1 MFVPKIGTLWKLSL
15 FSLITFGLPALID
28 AQSVPPAAAS
38 EPLVTANFT
47 GKSVNRLENLELSFS
62 HPPDNRLAILIG
74 TTDVSSLFTRDQLR
88 FRYNAQLW
96 PLPVGDSE
104 MVVYFVTAEN
114 EWKAV
119 ARFPL
124 HVAQPGQEDQVSEE
138 SSPAATFI
146 KTRSQFFAPVAGPAV
161 DDELTTADES
171 SSGQQGATQTQP
183 LAKTNNHKTKFVP
196 SLTLTFT
203 AQPAQATFPGPQPQ
217 RATFTQLD
225 LQASL
230 KNESTYGEF
239 QSQSS
244 IDFAGSSFQQSA
256 LRFGTLGDAAP
267 QVDLSSYLI
276 HFQTGRVKYD
286 VGHFTFGTQ
295 RQLINGFS
303 SRGLQITVPFLKQ
316 FDLTVAAMNGT
327 QLVGYD
333 NFFGVARAKHRMFAA
348 TLGIE
353 FNRKRPGGLRLE
365 VTALNAYFQPISGVN
380 RGVVTDLQRSNGVA
394 VRLILNDKAQ
404 RFHFEGGFTRSF
416 FASPTDPT
424 LNQGANVVALPN
436 LTRNAHYLET
446 SYQLLR
452 NHLLTKTKR
461 ANLILAFQEENVA
474 PLFRSLGAAT
484 QADKIQYTLSVNASI
499 NDIVAQFVQ
508 TNFHDN
514 LRNIPSILRTLNG
527 LTHFSV
533 AAPANEL
540 INRTKSSPWLPRV
553 AYAYDRVHSFGAA
566 IPVNGGFE
574 LDLNSI
580 PNLVGTNQT
589 FTADWQVKK
598 FTWGYA
604 LNHSF
609 QDNRQPTREKADRG
623 VLVNTGRIGWVMN
636 THLNLNFDL
645 SAESAANKE
654 TGRIDRTFRVG
665 PAINWQLTKHM
676 GLSMNLANTI
686 AGDAANTS
694 HSRNTEF
701 DAAWTYRF
709 ARGNEQMKKVSG
721 QFFIRYANH
730 YSHALERLLPSDSLR
745 KVQTLT
751 ASLGLTF
758 F

>member
-1 MFVPKIGTLWKLSL
+1 MFIDLTDVTSL
-15 FSLITFGLPALID
+15 FVRDNLRLRYD
-28 AQSVPPAAAS
+28 
-38 EPLVTANFT
+38 
-47 GKSVNRLENLELSFS
+47 GK
-62 HPPDNRLAILIG
+62 
-74 TTDVSSLFTRDQLR
+74 
-88 FRYNAQLW
+88 LW
-96 PLPVGDSE
+96 PLPLGDSE
-104 MVVYFVTAEN
+104 MIVYFVTAEN
-114 EWKAV
+114 GWKPV

-124 HVAQPGQEDQVSEE
+124 HVAQAGVEENASGE
-138 SSPAATFI
+138 SSPAPTFLR
-146 KTRSQFFAPVAGPAV
+146 TRSQFFAPVAGPAV
-161 DDELTTADES
+161 DDELTNSDDS
-171 SSGQQGATQTQP
+171 SSGQQGAAQTQP
-183 LAKTNNHKTKFVP
+183 LAKTSNHKTKFAP

-230 KNESTYGEF
+230 KNNSEYDEF
-239 QSQSS
+239 KSQSS

-256 LRFGTLGDAAP
+256 LRFGTLGNAAP
-267 QVDLSSYLI
+267 HVDLSSYLI
-276 HFQTGRVKYD
+276 HFETGKVKYD

-303 SRGLQITVPFLKQ
+303 SRGLQISVPFLKR
-316 FDLTVAAMNGT
+316 FDLTVASMNGT
-327 QLVGYD
+327 QVVGYD
-333 NFFGVARAKHRMFAA
+333 NFFGIARAKHRMFAA

-365 VTALNAYFQPISGVN
+365 VTALNAYFQPINGVN

-394 VRLILNDKAQ
+394 VRLIVNDKAQ

-416 FASPTDPT
+416 FASPSDPT
-424 LNQGANVVALPN
+424 LNQGATLVALPN
-436 LTRNAHYLET
+436 LTRNAHYLEV

-461 ANLILAFQEENVA
+461 TNLIFAFQEENVA
-474 PLFRSLGAAT
+474 PLFRSLGATT
-484 QADKIQYTLSVNASI
+484 QADKIQYSLSVNASI

-540 INRTKSSPWLPRV
+540 INRSKSSPWMPRL

-598 FTWGYA
+598 VTWGYA
-604 LNHSF
+604 FNHSF
-609 QDNRQPTREKADRG
+609 QDNRQPTRERADQG
-623 VLVNTGRIGWVMN
+623 VLVNTGRIGWVMSS
-636 THLNLNFDL
+636 HLNLNLDL

-665 PAINWQLTKHM
+665 PAINWQLTKQM
-676 GLSMNLANTI
+676 SLTMNLANTV

-709 ARGNEQMKKVSG
+709 TRGNEQMKKVSG